1 MGTHYLFKR
10 NIPKEGSEKDEKSIL
25 ILFFLSLLFFMLAKF
40 IPSFASAPVIE
51 EMIKASR
58 IMADAESTLKECQ
71 KEKGIVIDKN
81 SDPNQT
87 GLIGLEFSSITTSIG
102 NLEAKRT
109 TANSNFAGLLVLL
122 LREAGVKEGDTVAVG
137 ASSSFPALIVAA
149 LSAAKAMDLRPL
161 LISSLGASQWGAN
174 NPDFHWLQIE
184 ECLFKAELLNAE
196 LVALSLGG
204 ERDVAQDMSA
214 EGRALLSKEI
224 EKSGILF
231 LHQPDLRQNVEARM
245 RLYQEKA
252 GERRIKAFINIGGSW
267 SNMGVDSEILKLKP
281 GLAKIKHFPA
291 LERRGVIYEMAEHKI
306 PVIHLLYIR
315 GLAGRYGLP
324 WDPVP
329 LPPPGQG
336 KIYDMVREKQPLFIF
351 LAALYFLLAVF
362 FLIWRELSSRK
373 KSDSVIGKDFDAF
386 KKV

>member
-10 NIPKEGSEKDEKSIL
+10 NIPKDGSEKDQKSIL

-40 IPSFASAPVIE
+40 VPSFASAPVIE
-51 EMIKASR
+51 EMKKASR
-58 IMADAESTLKECQ
+58 IMADAESELKECQ

-81 SDPNQT
+81 RDPNQT
-87 GLIGLEFSSITTSIG
+87 GLIGLESSSITTSIG

-109 TANSNFAGLLVLL
+109 TTNPNFAGLLVLL
-122 LREAGVKEGDTVAVG
+122 LREAGVKKGDTVAVA

-149 LSAAKAMDLRPL
+149 LSAARAMDLRPL

-174 NPDFHWLQIE
+174 NPDFHWLHIQ
-184 ECLFKAELLNAE
+184 ECLFKAKLLNAE

-204 ERDVAQDMSA
+204 ERDVGQDMSA
-214 EGRALLSKEI
+214 EGRALLSREI

-231 LHQPDLRQNVEARM
+231 LHQPDLRKNVEARM
-245 RLYQEKA
+245 QLYQEKA
-252 GERRIKAFINIGGSW
+252 GEKRIRAFINIGGSW
-267 SNMGVDSEILKLKP
+267 SSMGEDSEILKLRP

-291 LERRGVIYEMAEHKI
+291 LERRGIIYEMAQRKI
-306 PVIHLLYIR
+306 PVIHLLYVR
-315 GLAGRYGLP
+315 GLAGGYELP

-329 LPPPGQG
+329 LPSPGKG
-336 KIYDMVREKQPLFIF
+336 KIYDIVREKQPLFIF
-351 LAALYFLLAVF
+351 LAALYFLLATF
-362 FLIWRELSSRK
+362 FLLLTKVSNHKR
-373 KSDSVIGKDFDAF
+373 SDSAIGKGFDAF